1 MSKPWH
7 SSGLLCAGF
16 LFALS
21 ACTAPSNVATPA
33 AAASAASVQAHVD
46 AASASAGTDLKALM
60 VLCAP
65 VPATRPTRE
74 ESEQGITKLIGLPAP
89 QPGKAFDNLYFVGAK
104 WVSAWAIKTSDGI
117 IIIDALNNR
126 AEGAQLIEGGLRKL
140 GMDPANI
147 KYIIVTHGHGDH
159 YGDAA
164 YLAKTYGARMVMSAL
179 DWQMTASK
187 LEFDSKS
194 WDAPPQRDPSRD
206 LAVGDG
212 DSITLGDT
220 RVAFYLT
227 PGHTMGTLSPVF
239 DVRHG
244 KETHRVMEW
253 GGTAFNFGKD
263 MPRLD
268 SYIGA
273 TERMRTL
280 AQQQN
285 VDVIISNHSGYDGS
299 LEKME
304 QLRSQPAGSNPF
316 VIGAAGVMRSLK
328 TMGECARATRDRFA
342 MQG

>member
-117 IIIDALNNR
+117 ILIDALNNR

-147 KYIIVTHGHGDH
+147 KSIIVTHGHGDH

-212 DSITLGDT
+212 DSTTLGDT